1 MYASWRKPMSP
12 WPDTELTDRLGIRY
26 PIIQAPMASASTPA
40 LAIAVSTAG
49 GLGSLGLAMH
59 TQKAL
64 RNDCATVSAAV
75 NAPYNANFFV
85 HSEPVDDP
93 ARATDTRSLL
103 APYYHELGLGQ
114 VPDVVTPAPSFNE
127 THLQAVLDLRPPVV
141 SFHFGLPG
149 DDAFKAIKAA
159 GLFTLSSATNVA
171 EARELEA
178 RGVDAVIAQ
187 GFEAGGHR
195 GTFSEPYEK
204 GHVGTLAL
212 VPQVVDAVSIPV
224 IAAGGIGDG
233 RGIAAALALGASA
246 VQLGTA
252 FLTCPE
258 SATHPIYRRALN
270 EARDDQTRITH
281 AFSGRPARGLENRYL
296 LEMAGHEAR
305 YPDFPILNSLT
316 GPLRKTSAKENN
328 PDFLSLWSGQSAAM
342 SRNLPASELIQLLVT
357 ETESVLERLATAR

>member
-1 MYASWRKPMSP
+1 M
-12 WPDTELTDRLGIRY
+12 
-26 PIIQAPMASASTPA
+26 
-40 LAIAVSTAG
+40 
-49 GLGSLGLAMH
+49 
-59 TQKAL
+59 
-64 RNDCATVSAAV
+64 
-75 NAPYNANFFV
+75 
-85 HSEPVDDP
+85 
-93 ARATDTRSLL
+93 
-103 APYYHELGLGQ
+103 
-114 VPDVVTPAPSFNE
+114 
-127 THLQAVLDLRPPVV
+127 LDLRPPVV

-159 GLFTLSSATNVA
+159 GLFTLSSVTNVA

-195 GTFSEPYEK
+195 GTFSEPYER

-258 SATHPIYRRALN
+258 SAAHPLYRRALN
-270 EARDDQTRITH
+270 AARDDQTRITH

-305 YPDFPILNSLT
+305 YPDFPILNTLT
-316 GPLRKTSAKENN
+316 GPLRKASAKENN
-328 PDFLSLWSGQSAAM
+328 PDFLSLWSGQSAVM

-357 ETESVLERLATAR
+357 ETESVLERLAPER

>member
-1 MYASWRKPMSP
+1 MNSWPN
-12 WPDTELTDRLGIRY
+12 TELTDRLGIRY
-26 PIIQAPMASASTPA
+26 PIIQAPMAGSSTPA

-59 TQKAL
+59 SQESL
-64 RNDCATVSAAV
+64 RTDCATVSNATD
-75 NAPYNANFFV
+75 APYNANFFV
-85 HSEPVDDP
+85 HSEPVDDLERVDD
-93 ARATDTRSLL
+93 ARSML
-103 APYYHELGLGQ
+103 APYYRELGLGK
-114 VPDVVTPAPSFNE
+114 VPEAITPIPSFNE
-127 THLQAVLDLRPPVV
+127 IHLRALLDLRPPVV
-141 SFHFGLPG
+141 SFHFGLPS
-149 DDAFKAIKAA
+149 DDALKAIKAA

-195 GTFSEPYEK
+195 GTFLQPYER

-252 FLTCPE
+252 FLSCPE
-258 SATHPIYRRALN
+258 SAAHPLYRRALN

-305 YPDFPILNSLT
+305 YPDFPILNTLT
-316 GPLRKTSAKENN
+316 GPLRKASAKENN

-342 SRNLPASELIQLLVT
+342 SKNLPACELIQWLVK
-357 ETESVLERLATAR
+357 ETESVLEGLTTKR

>member
-1 MYASWRKPMSP
+1 MSA
-12 WPDTELTDRLGIRY
+12 WPDTELKDRLGIRY
-26 PIIQAPMASASTPA
+26 PIVQAPMAGSSTPS
-40 LAIAVSTAG
+40 LAIAVSEAG

-59 TQKAL
+59 TQEAL
-64 RNDCATVSAAV
+64 RKDCTTVSEATA
-75 NAPYNANFFV
+75 APYNANFFV
-85 HSEPVDDP
+85 HYEPVDDP
-93 ARATDTRSLL
+93 ERANNTRSLL
-103 APYYHELGLGQ
+103 APYYRELGLGE

-178 RGVDAVIAQ
+178 RGIDAVIAQ

-195 GTFSEPYEK
+195 GTFSEPYER

-212 VPQVVDAVSIPV
+212 VPQIVDAVSIPV

-281 AFSGRPARGLENRYL
+281 AFSGRPARGLDNRYL
-296 LEMAGHEAR
+296 REMTGHEDI
-305 YPDFPILNSLT
+305 YPDFPILNTLT
-316 GPLRKTSAKENN
+316 GPLRKASAKENN
-328 PDFLSLWSGQSAAM
+328 PDFMSLWSGQSAAM
-342 SRNLPASELIQLLVT
+342 SRNLPASELIQLLVI
-357 ETESVLERLATAR
+357 ETESVLERLATVR

>member
-1 MYASWRKPMSP
+1 MASRPRN
-12 WPDTELTDRLGIRY
+12 DFTDRLGIWH
-26 PIIQAPMASASTPA
+26 PIIQAPMAGASTPA
-40 LAIAVSTAG
+40 LAIAVSTTG

-59 TQKAL
+59 TQESL
-64 RNDCATVSAAV
+64 RKDCAEVSAV
-75 NAPYNANFFV
+75 GAPYNANFFV

-93 ARATDTRSLL
+93 ARTAEISSLL
-103 APYYHELGLGQ
+103 APYYLELGLGQ
-114 VPDVVTPAPSFNE
+114 VPDAVSVPSFNQ
-127 THLQAVLDLRPPVV
+127 THLEAVLDLRPAVV
-141 SFHFGLPG
+141 SFHFGLPTS
-149 DDAFKAIKAA
+149 DAFKAIKAA
-159 GLFTLSSATNVA
+159 GLFTMSSATNVT

-178 RGVDAVIAQ
+178 RGIDAVIAQ

-195 GTFSEPYEK
+195 ATFSEPYER

-212 VPQVVDAVSIPV
+212 VPQIVDAVSIPV

-281 AFSGRPARGLENRYL
+281 AFSGRPARGLNNRYL
-296 LEMAGHEAR
+296 REMTGHEDI
-305 YPDFPILNSLT
+305 YPDFPILNTLT
-316 GPLRKTSAKENN
+316 GPLRKASAKENN
-328 PDFLSLWSGQSAAM
+328 PDFMSLWSGQSAAM
-342 SRNLPASELIQLLVT
+342 SRNLPASELIQLLVI
-357 ETESVLERLATAR
+357 ETESVLERLATVR

>member
-1 MYASWRKPMSP
+1 MSL
-12 WPDTELTDRLGIRY
+12 WPDNDLTTRLGIRY
-26 PIIQAPMASASTPA
+26 PIIQAPMAGASTPA

-59 TQKAL
+59 TQEAL
-64 RNDCATVSAAV
+64 RNDCATVSAAG
-75 NAPYNANFFV
+75 APYNANFFV

-93 ARATDTRSLL
+93 ARAADARSLL
-103 APYYHELGLGQ
+103 APYYRELGLGE
-114 VPDVVTPAPSFNE
+114 VPDVVTATPSFND

-141 SFHFGLPG
+141 SFHFGLPNA
-149 DDAFKAIKAA
+149 DAFKAIKAA
-159 GLFTLSSATNVA
+159 GLYTLSSATNVA

-195 GTFSEPYEK
+195 GTFSEPYER

-258 SATHPIYRRALN
+258 SAAHPLYRRALN

-296 LEMAGHEAR
+296 
-305 YPDFPILNSLT
+305 
-316 GPLRKTSAKENN
+316 
-328 PDFLSLWSGQSAAM
+328 
-342 SRNLPASELIQLLVT
+342 
-357 ETESVLERLATAR
+357 

>member
-1 MYASWRKPMSP
+1 MSA
-12 WPDTELTDRLGIRY
+12 WPDTELKDRLGIRY
-26 PIIQAPMASASTPA
+26 PIVQAPMAGSSTPS
-40 LAIAVSTAG
+40 LAIAVSEAG

-59 TQKAL
+59 TQEAL
-64 RNDCATVSAAV
+64 RKDCTTVSEATA
-75 NAPYNANFFV
+75 APYNANFFV
-85 HSEPVDDP
+85 HYEPVDDP
-93 ARATDTRSLL
+93 ERANNTRSLL
-103 APYYHELGLGQ
+103 APYYRELGLGE

-178 RGVDAVIAQ
+178 RGIDAVIAQ

-195 GTFSEPYEK
+195 GTFSEPYER

-212 VPQVVDAVSIPV
+212 VPQIVDAVSIPV

-258 SATHPIYRRALN
+258 SAAHPIYRRELN

-296 LEMAGHEAR
+296 HEMAGHEDT
-305 YPDFPILNSLT
+305 YPDFPILNTLT
-316 GPLRKTSAKENN
+316 GPLRKASANQNN
-328 PDFLSLWSGQSAAM
+328 PDFMSLWSGQSAAM

-357 ETESVLERLATAR
+357 ETESVLERLATVR

>member
-1 MYASWRKPMSP
+1 MSP

-59 TQKAL
+59 TPKAL

-75 NAPYNANFFV
+75 DAPYNANFFV

-103 APYYHELGLGQ
+103 APYYRELGLGQ

-178 RGVDAVIAQ
+178 RGVDAIIAQ

-212 VPQVVDAVSIPV
+212 VPQIVDAVSIPV

-296 LEMAGHEAR
+296 LEMAGHEAH

-316 GPLRKTSAKENN
+316 GPLRKASAKENN
-328 PDFLSLWSGQSAAM
+328 PDFMSLWSGQSAVM
-342 SRNLPASELIQLLVT
+342 SRILPASELIQLLVT
-357 ETESVLERLATAR
+357 ETESVLERLATER